1 MNVKQQ
7 AVIQT
12 AKTFGAMMVL
22 GATLAVALIVIPTDQ
37 LCMIFGSSLLI
48 VSVYSMYRMNL
59 DKLQGKLD
67 QEKVEARIQAIKAGK
82 Q

>member
-12 AKTFGAMMVL
+12 AKTVGAMMVL

-37 LCMIFGSSLLI
+37 LCMLFGSSLLI